1 MNSTEDAKIEM
12 AKLQANSELFFMKML
27 MKVDVQIG
35 WGAETVLYGTI

>member
-1 MNSTEDAKIEM
+1 M